1 MILRTLA
8 NTMTPAA
15 LLLALAC
22 TAGAQPSLPPPQSTD
37 PVAMQLMQ
45 GFPPAPG
52 KVVQLANLL
61 RYPNSRWGFHHLREL
76 GPTAQVWRGAAVP
89 APLPSETR
97 ALDDLAFDGPGS
109 RRLTLLDWQR
119 ETYADALLVL
129 HRGRVV
135 YERYHAGMQPQQQHA
150 LWSMTKSFT
159 GLLTAQLVHEGRID
173 AQAPIAR
180 YLPELRDSAWGDA
193 TVRQALDM
201 TVSARYKE
209 DFSDPASGIWQY
221 IRAGGLQPSPPGYA
235 GAKNLAEL
243 LPTIARE
250 GTHGEAFRYKTA
262 DTEVLGWLVQRVTGQ
277 SYAQLLSDRI
287 WKPLRAQ
294 EDGYLWLDPNG
305 MALTS
310 VGLNATA
317 GDLARFGEMMRQGG
331 RFNGR
336 QVIAR
341 EVVDDIR
348 RGGDPEKFKAA
359 GQTARAGYSYR
370 GQWWIPH
377 DASGTFEAKG
387 LYGQHIHINPSAELV
402 VVKLSSH
409 PLGETIGTHGV
420 DRAAFAALAAAVNP
434 P

>member
-1 MILRTLA
+1 MTRRTLF
-8 NTMTPAA
+8 NTLTPAA
-15 LLLALAC
+15 LLLALAGA
-22 TAGAQPSLPPPQSTD
+22 AGAQPALPPPAATD
-37 PVAMQLMQ
+37 PVALQLMQ

-52 KVVQLANLL
+52 KAVQLATLL
-61 RYPNSRWGFHHLREL
+61 KYPNSRWGFHHLREL
-76 GPTAQVWRGAAVP
+76 GPTAQVWRGAAAALALP
-89 APLPSETR
+89 AEAR
-97 ALDDLAFDGPGS
+97 ALDDIAFDAPAG
-109 RRLTLLDWQR
+109 RRLTLADWQR
-119 ETYADALLVL
+119 DTYTDALLVL
-129 HRGRVV
+129 HRGKVV
-135 YERYHAGMQPQQQHA
+135 YEKYHAGMQPQQPHA

-159 GLLTAQLVHEGRID
+159 GLLVAQLVHEGRID

-209 DFSDPASGIWQY
+209 DFSDPTSGIWQY
-221 IRAGGLQPSPPGYA
+221 IRAGGLQPSPTGYT

-250 GTHGEAFRYKTA
+250 GAHGEAFRYKSA
-262 DTEVLGWLVQRVTGQ
+262 DTEVLGWLIQRVTGQ
-277 SYAQLLSDRI
+277 SHAQLMSDRI

-294 EDGYLWLDPNG
+294 EDAYLWVDPNG

-310 VGLNATA
+310 VGLNATLA
-317 GDLARFGEMMRQGG
+317 DLARFGEMMRQGG
-331 RFNGR
+331 TFNGR

-341 EVVDDIR
+341 EVIDDIR

-387 LYGQHIHINPSAELV
+387 LFGQHIHINPAAQLV

-409 PLGETIGTHGV
+409 PLGETIFTHEV
-420 DRAAFAALAAAVNP
+420 DRAAFSALAGAVNP